1 MSYKPK
7 FCCQCGE
14 KIERVDWKL
23 LESRRFCE
31 LCATDFGASE
41 KVSKI
46 VFVLS
51 IVIGLAGFASFWR
64 APEKALNIAPNQ
76 LVAGARD
83 VNKTDSNRTIS
94 PQNSSNTLVQPLQ
107 AQPNNTVK
115 AAKNEVVPANL
126 KTKQTETPAQEITY
140 FCGAAT
146 KKGTPCRHRVKG
158 GGRCSQHVGQPALL
172 PQEKL
177 IVSNN

>member
-14 KIERVDWKL
+14 KIERVDWNL
-23 LESRRFCE
+23 LASRKFCE

-46 VFVLS
+46 VFGLS

-64 APEKALNIAPNQ
+64 TPEKSLNIAPNQ
-76 LVAGARD
+76 LVASVPN
-83 VNKTDSNRTIS
+83 VNKSETNRTIS
-94 PQNSSNTLVQPLQ
+94 PQNSSNTLVQTVQ
-107 AQPNNTVK
+107 AQPNNSAK
-115 AAKNEVVPANL
+115 QAKNEVVPANL
-126 KTKQTETPAQEITY
+126 KTKQLESGVQEATY
-140 FCGAAT
+140 FCGAPT
-146 KKGTPCRHRVKG
+146 KKGTPCSRRVKG
-158 GGRCSQHVGQPALL
+158 GGRCWQHIGQPAML